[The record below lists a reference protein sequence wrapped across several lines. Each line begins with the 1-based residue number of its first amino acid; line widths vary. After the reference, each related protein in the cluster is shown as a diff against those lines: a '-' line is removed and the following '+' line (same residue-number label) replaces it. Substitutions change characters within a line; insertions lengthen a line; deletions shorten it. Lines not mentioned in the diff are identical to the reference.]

1 MILYVKTNHHL
12 RRLLTL
18 ICLAAVLL
26 AALAPVTLGI
36 LFAFLIP
43 FWFFFAAVVSFP
55 VAIVDED
62 SGSPSCK
69 NPIAGSDC
77 CARTSRGRTNA
88 ALPRRVI
95 NFRRLMGSPPVE
107 DR

>member
-1 MILYVKTNHHL
+1 MISLSRMILYVKTNHHL
-12 RRLLTL
+12 RRFFAL
-18 ICLAAVLL
+18 ICLAAILL

-62 SGSPSCK
+62 SGSPLFASL
-69 NPIAGSDC
+69 PIFS
-77 CARTSRGRTNA
+77 
-88 ALPRRVI
+88 PR
-95 NFRRLMGSPPVE
+95 PPPI
-107 DR
+107 R

>member
-62 SGSPSCK
+62 SRSPLFASL
-69 NPIAGSDC
+69 PIFS
-77 CARTSRGRTNA
+77 
-88 ALPRRVI
+88 PR
-95 NFRRLMGSPPVE
+95 PPPI
-107 DR
+107 R